1 MIMEVNTIR
10 NLDDLYNYVKEG
22 KIDRQ
27 IQKKKVLK

>member
-1 MIMEVNTIR
+1 MEVNTIR

-27 IQKKKVLK
+27 IQKKSLKV